1 MRRASWPGVFVR
13 AMALARSAVNGRGCT
28 TTGERACSPG
38 SPENGDRMDRPQ
50 WRVESARIRNGGMRT
65 WCPRCRLWFSAYYY
79 YHLVHAPFCKEEI
92 HD

>member
-1 MRRASWPGVFVR
+1 MYYNWRAGMF
-13 AMALARSAVNGRGCT
+13 ARLTR
-28 TTGERACSPG
+28 
-38 SPENGDRMDRPQ
+38 NGDRMDRPQ

-79 YHLVHAPFCKEEI
+79 YHLVHARFCKEEI

>member
-1 MRRASWPGVFVR
+1 MGRATGPVFVR

-38 SPENGDRMDRPQ
+38 SPETEIASG
-50 WRVESARIRNGGMRT
+50 
-65 WCPRCRLWFSAYYY
+65 FSAYY

>member
-1 MRRASWPGVFVR
+1 
-13 AMALARSAVNGRGCT
+13 
-28 TTGERACSPG
+28 
-38 SPENGDRMDRPQ
+38 MDRPQ